1 MRTLL
6 AYLPGLFCLAMV
18 LLVCGPMLLRRARGQ
33 GCEPSA
39 PPAATAE
46 EVAELKEELARLRAE
61 LALRQGREPVDG

>member
-33 GCEPSA
+33 GCEQA
-39 PPAATAE
+39 APAATTE
-46 EVAELKEELARLRAE
+46 EVAELKEEVARLRAE
-61 LALRQGREPVDG
+61 LALNRAREDVDG

>member
-33 GCEPSA
+33 GGEQA
-39 PPAATAE
+39 APAATTQ
-46 EVAELKEELARLRAE
+46 EVAELKEEVARLRAE
-61 LALRQGREPVDG
+61 LALNQARENVDG

>member
-18 LLVCGPMLLRRARGQ
+18 LAVCGPMLLRRARGRACDQ
-33 GCEPSA
+33 EA

-46 EVAELKEELARLRAE
+46 EVAELREETGRLRAE
-61 LALRQGREPVDG
+61 LALRERQEHVDG